1 MSIQG
6 EINRIT
12 TAKNNIVAAIVN
24 KGVAVPSGT
33 KIDGLASLI
42 SGISVGVDTSNDTVT
57 EDVLLFGY
65 TAHNAAGNAITGIAG
80 ARVDGESLIHNGTV
94 TGETLEWGDYQWPIL
109 VASL

>member
-1 MSIQG
+1 MSIQS
-6 EINRIT
+6 EINRLT
-12 TAKNNIVAAIVN
+12 TAKSDIATAIAN

-33 KIDGLASLI
+33 KIDEMAGLIA
-42 SGISVGVDTSNDTVT
+42 GIQVGVDTSKDTVT

-65 TAHNAAGNAITGIAG
+65 TAHNAAGNAITGTAG
-80 ARVDGESLIHNGTV
+80 ARMEGEALALNGTV